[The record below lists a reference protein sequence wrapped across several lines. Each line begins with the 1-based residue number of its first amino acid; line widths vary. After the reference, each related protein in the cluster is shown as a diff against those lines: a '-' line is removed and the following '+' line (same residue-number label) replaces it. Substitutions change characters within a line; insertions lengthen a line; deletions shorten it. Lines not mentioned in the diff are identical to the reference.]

1 MRRSALVCLVVGAF
15 FTLVPVTPLFAQ
27 GALAEV
33 NGTAVDQSGAVL
45 PGASVRASGPSLP
58 GVRKAVTDSN
68 GRFRFPALTP
78 GPYTVRTELYG
89 FRPAEKLLTVSLDAS
104 AAADFVLEPSLAE
117 CAAVA
122 VLRALERR
130 ILPAEA
136 KDLEA
141 QLPRRLVDFLPPLEQ
156 RPQRPRRFGK
166 EEFLQTVADDL
177 EKPVEEMEPVVRAV
191 FRAMRD
197 LISEGE
203 ANDVASNLPPD
214 LQALWR
220 LTQ

>member
-1 MRRSALVCLVVGAF
+1 MTRP
-15 FTLVPVTPLFAQ
+15 TN
-27 GALAEV
+27 E
-33 NGTAVDQSGAVL
+33 
-45 PGASVRASGPSLP
+45 
-58 GVRKAVTDSN
+58 
-68 GRFRFPALTP
+68 
-78 GPYTVRTELYG
+78 TELAQRRVQRHEAHTRSTY
-89 FRPAEKLLTVSLDAS
+89 
-104 AAADFVLEPSLAE
+104 AAFIHHVCEVGTLEPALAE
-117 CAAVA
+117 CAAIA
-122 VLRALERR
+122 VLSALERR

-141 QLPRRLVDFLPPLEQ
+141 QLPRLLVEFLPPLEQ
-156 RPQRPRRFGK
+156 RPLRPRRFGK
-166 EEFLQTVADDL
+166 QAFLQTVADDL
-177 EKPVEEMEPVVRAV
+177 ARPVEEMEPLVRAV

>member
-1 MRRSALVCLVVGAF
+1 MTRP
-15 FTLVPVTPLFAQ
+15 TN
-27 GALAEV
+27 E
-33 NGTAVDQSGAVL
+33 
-45 PGASVRASGPSLP
+45 
-58 GVRKAVTDSN
+58 
-68 GRFRFPALTP
+68 
-78 GPYTVRTELYG
+78 TELMQRRVQRHESHTRSTY
-89 FRPAEKLLTVSLDAS
+89 
-104 AAADFVLEPSLAE
+104 AAFIRHLCEVGKLEPSLAE

-177 EKPVEEMEPVVRAV
+177 ERPVEEMEPLVRAV

-203 ANDVASNLPPD
+203 ADDVASNLPP
-214 LQALWR
+214 LTALTETSGR
-220 LTQ
+220 SVKATQVETATEAPARRSAKADGWLFPELMPVRKKRRTS

>member
-1 MRRSALVCLVVGAF
+1 MTRP
-15 FTLVPVTPLFAQ
+15 TN
-27 GALAEV
+27 E
-33 NGTAVDQSGAVL
+33 
-45 PGASVRASGPSLP
+45 
-58 GVRKAVTDSN
+58 
-68 GRFRFPALTP
+68 
-78 GPYTVRTELYG
+78 TELMQRRVQRHESHTRSTY
-89 FRPAEKLLTVSLDAS
+89 
-104 AAADFVLEPSLAE
+104 AAFIRHLCEVGKLEPSLAE

-177 EKPVEEMEPVVRAV
+177 EMPVEEMEPVVRAV

>member
-1 MRRSALVCLVVGAF
+1 
-15 FTLVPVTPLFAQ
+15 
-27 GALAEV
+27 
-33 NGTAVDQSGAVL
+33 
-45 PGASVRASGPSLP
+45 
-58 GVRKAVTDSN
+58 
-68 GRFRFPALTP
+68 
-78 GPYTVRTELYG
+78 
-89 FRPAEKLLTVSLDAS
+89 
-104 AAADFVLEPSLAE
+104 LAE

-122 VLRALERR
+122 VLSALERR

-136 KDLEA
+136 RDLEA
-141 QLPRRLVDFLPPLEQ
+141 QLPRRLVEFLPPLEQ
-156 RPQRPRRFGK
+156 RPPRPRRFGR

-177 EKPVEEMEPVVRAV
+177 EKPVEEMEPLVRAV

-203 ANDVASNLPPD
+203 AEDVASNLPPD

>member
-1 MRRSALVCLVVGAF
+1 MTRP
-15 FTLVPVTPLFAQ
+15 TN
-27 GALAEV
+27 E
-33 NGTAVDQSGAVL
+33 
-45 PGASVRASGPSLP
+45 
-58 GVRKAVTDSN
+58 
-68 GRFRFPALTP
+68 
-78 GPYTVRTELYG
+78 TELIQRRAQRHESHTRSTYAAFIRHLCEVG
-89 FRPAEKLLTVSLDAS
+89 QVEPAI
-104 AAADFVLEPSLAE
+104 AE

-122 VLRALERR
+122 VLSALERR
-130 ILPAEA
+130 IMPTEA

-141 QLPRRLVDFLPPLEQ
+141 QLPRRLVEFLPPLDE
-156 RPQRPRRFGK
+156 RSRRPRRFGR

-177 EKPVEEMEPVVRAV
+177 LKPVEEVEPLVRAV

-203 ANDVASNLPPD
+203 AEDVASNLPPD